1 MKATISAVTAGLLT
15 AAFVGMGVVTSAPA
29 SAGCVYGGG
38 YISKCD
44 DPVQPDGSWQRCVG
58 IASVVPSGFG
68 THLIPVRQCAV
79 MGPGRPGGDPAFND
93 PPVHIE
99 G

>member
-1 MKATISAVTAGLLT
+1 MRATIVAVAAGLLM
-15 AAFVGMGVVTSAPA
+15 AAGVLTSAPA

-44 DPVQPDGSWQRCVG
+44 EPVQPDGSWQRCVG
-58 IASVVPSGFG
+58 IAGVVPSGFG
-68 THLIPVRQCAV
+68 THLVPVKQCAV

-93 PPVHIE
+93 PPLHID

>member
-1 MKATISAVTAGLLT
+1 MRRCIAGVLAGLLL
-15 AAFVGMGVVTSAPA
+15 AAGLATSAPA

-44 DPVQPDGSWQRCVG
+44 GPVQPDGSWERCVG
-58 IASVVPSGFG
+58 VPSVVPSGFG
-68 THLIPVRQCAV
+68 THLIPVKQCAA

-93 PPVHIE
+93 PPVHLAP
-99 G
+99 

>member
-1 MKATISAVTAGLLT
+1 MRPTIVAVAAGLLT
-15 AAFVGMGVVTSAPA
+15 ASLSGLGVVTSAPA
-29 SAGCVYGGG
+29 SAGCIYGGG

-44 DPVQPDGSWQRCVG
+44 EPLQPDGSWQRCVG

-68 THLIPVRQCAV
+68 PHLVPVKQCAA

-93 PPVHIE
+93 PPMHID

>member
-1 MKATISAVTAGLLT
+1 MRRCIAGVLAGLLLAT
-15 AAFVGMGVVTSAPA
+15 GLATSAPA

-44 DPVQPDGSWQRCVG
+44 GPVQPDGSWERCVG
-58 IASVVPSGFG
+58 VPSVVPSGFG
-68 THLIPVRQCAV
+68 THLIPVKQCAA

-93 PPVHIE
+93 PPVHLAP
-99 G
+99 